1 MTLQFCRCRVAD
13 STSRDQ
19 REQSPRNPRHPVP
32 SDNPD
37 LTVPFDGGSYRRA
50 VREKYNAIEIWPATD
65 LWLSHVKAWIS
76 RTIRRWQ
83 PALGLTPAA
92 RILNAGSGDESYSV
106 APGLVIDCDIAD
118 QKLLGMPY
126 GVAGDLM
133 NLPLATGAVDV
144 CVCVGSVVNYVNDL
158 SRAIGEIARVVKND
172 GRLILEFESSR
183 SPEYLFT
190 RHFGKDVSQVS
201 TFYIYENEN
210 IWVYREHYVRQL
222 LERAG
227 FEIIAESRAHFAAPL
242 IFRFKKDINYAARFA
257 VLDRIVSRIPFLNRH
272 SANVMYLC
280 QRRRAAPA
288 AVGARA
294 AAETIPIQTAH
305 AAE

>member
-1 MTLQFCRCRVAD
+1 M
-13 STSRDQ
+13 
-19 REQSPRNPRHPVP
+19 P

-37 LTVPFDGGSYRRA
+37 LTVPFDGSSYRRA
-50 VREKYNAIEIWPATD
+50 VREKYNTIEIWPATD
-65 LWLSHVKAWIS
+65 LWLSHVKAWIG
-76 RTIRRWQ
+76 RTIKAWQ

-118 QKLLGMPY
+118 KKLIGMPY

-133 NLPLATGAVDV
+133 NLPVATGAVDV
-144 CVCVGSVVNYVNDL
+144 CVCVGSVVNYVSDI
-158 SRAIGEIARVVKND
+158 RKAIAEIGRVVKPD

-190 RHFGKDVSQVS
+190 RHFGRDVSQVS

-210 IWVYREHYVRQL
+210 IWVYNERLVRRL
-222 LERAG
+222 LEEAG
-227 FEIIAESRAHFAAPL
+227 FEIVAESRTHFAAPL

-257 VLDRIVSRIPFLNRH
+257 VLDRLISRIPFLNRY
-272 SANVMYLC
+272 SANVIYLC
-280 QRRRAAPA
+280 QRRGQPPVAPSRAEVIPLQSAQ
-288 AVGARA
+288 
-294 AAETIPIQTAH
+294 AAE
-305 AAE
+305 

>member
-1 MTLQFCRCRVAD
+1 
-13 STSRDQ
+13 
-19 REQSPRNPRHPVP
+19 VP

-37 LTVPFDGGSYRRA
+37 LTVPFDGSSYRRA

-65 LWLSHVKAWIS
+65 LWLSHVKAWIG
-76 RTIRRWQ
+76 RTIKAWQ

-118 QKLLGMPY
+118 QKLVGMPC

-133 NLPLATGAVDV
+133 NLPLAAGSVDV
-144 CVCVGSVVNYVNDL
+144 CVCVGSVVNYVSDL
-158 SRAIGEIARVVKND
+158 TKAIGEIARVVKSD

-190 RHFGKDVSQVS
+190 RHFGREVSQVS

-210 IWVYREHYVRQL
+210 IWVYHEDHVRSL
-222 LERAG
+222 LEQAG
-227 FEIIAESRAHFAAPL
+227 FEIIEESRAHFAAPL
-242 IFRFKKDINYAARFA
+242 IFRFKKNINTAARFA
-257 VLDRIVSRIPFLNRH
+257 VLDRIVSRIPFLNKH
-272 SANVMYLC
+272 SANLMYLC
-280 QRRRAAPA
+280 QRRRPA
-288 AVGARA
+288 AGGVASAASGVIPVQTAQ
-294 AAETIPIQTAH
+294 AAE
-305 AAE
+305 

>member
-1 MTLQFCRCRVAD
+1 M
-13 STSRDQ
+13 
-19 REQSPRNPRHPVP
+19 P

-37 LTVPFDGGSYRRA
+37 LTVPFDGSSYRRA

-65 LWLSHVKAWIS
+65 LWLSHVKAWIG
-76 RTIRRWQ
+76 RTIKAWQ
-83 PALGLTPAA
+83 PALGLTPSA

-118 QKLLGMPY
+118 KKLLGMPY

-133 NLPLATGAVDV
+133 NLPVATGAVDV
-144 CVCVGSVVNYVNDL
+144 CVCVGSVVNYVSDIGK
-158 SRAIGEIARVVKND
+158 AIAEIGRVVKPD

-190 RHFGKDVSQVS
+190 RHFGRDVSQVS

-210 IWVYREHYVRQL
+210 IWVYNERLVRRL
-222 LERAG
+222 LEEAG
-227 FEIIAESRAHFAAPL
+227 FEIVAESRTHFAAPL

-257 VLDRIVSRIPFLNRH
+257 VLDGLISRIPFLNRH
-272 SANVMYLC
+272 SANVIYLC
-280 QRRRAAPA
+280 QRRAQSQAAPS
-288 AVGARA
+288 RA
-294 AAETIPIQTAH
+294 EVIPLQSAQAAE
-305 AAE
+305 

>member
-1 MTLQFCRCRVAD
+1 
-13 STSRDQ
+13 
-19 REQSPRNPRHPVP
+19 VP

-37 LTVPFDGGSYRRA
+37 LTVPFDGSSYRRA

-65 LWLSHVKAWIS
+65 LWLSHVKAWIG
-76 RTIRRWQ
+76 RTIRAWQ
-83 PALGLTPAA
+83 PTLGLSPAS

-118 QKLLGMPY
+118 KKLLGMPY

-133 NLPLATGAVDV
+133 SLPVATGAVDV
-144 CVCVGSVVNYVNDL
+144 CVCVGSVVNYVSDITK
-158 SRAIGEIARVVKND
+158 AIAEIGRVVKPD

-190 RHFGKDVSQVS
+190 RHFGRDVSQVS

-210 IWVYREHYVRQL
+210 IWVYNERLVRRL
-222 LERAG
+222 LEEAG
-227 FEIIAESRAHFAAPL
+227 FEIVAESRTHFVAPL

-257 VLDRIVSRIPFLNRH
+257 LLDRLVSRIPFLNRH
-272 SANVMYLC
+272 SANVIYLC
-280 QRRRAAPA
+280 QRRAQPQAAP
-288 AVGARA
+288 GRA
-294 AAETIPIQTAH
+294 ERADITPLQTAQAAE
-305 AAE
+305 

>member
-1 MTLQFCRCRVAD
+1 M
-13 STSRDQ
+13 
-19 REQSPRNPRHPVP
+19 P

-37 LTVPFDGGSYRRA
+37 LTVPFDGSSYRRA
-50 VREKYNAIEIWPATD
+50 VREKYNAIEIWPSTD
-65 LWLSHVKAWIS
+65 LWLSHVKAWIG
-76 RTIRRWQ
+76 RTIKAWQ

-118 QKLLGMPY
+118 QKLVGMPC

-133 NLPLATGAVDV
+133 NLPLAPASIDV
-144 CVCVGSVVNYVNDL
+144 CVCVGSVVNYVSDL
-158 SRAIGEIARVVKND
+158 TKAIGEIARVVKSD

-190 RHFGKDVSQVS
+190 RHFGREVSQVS

-210 IWVYREHYVRQL
+210 IWVYHEDHVRGL
-222 LERAG
+222 LEQAG
-227 FEIIAESRAHFAAPL
+227 FEIIEESRTHFVAPL
-242 IFRFKKDINYAARFA
+242 IFRFKKNINTAARFA
-257 VLDRIVSRIPFLNRH
+257 VLDRLVSKIPFLNKH
-272 SANVMYLC
+272 SANLMYLC
-280 QRRRAAPA
+280 QRRRP
-288 AVGARA
+288 AVGAVA
-294 AAETIPIQTAH
+294 TASEAIPIQTAQ

>member
-1 MTLQFCRCRVAD
+1 M
-13 STSRDQ
+13 
-19 REQSPRNPRHPVP
+19 P

-37 LTVPFDGGSYRRA
+37 LTVPFDGSSYRRA
-50 VREKYNAIEIWPATD
+50 VREKYNAIEIWPSTD
-65 LWLSHVKAWIS
+65 LWLSHVKAWIG
-76 RTIRRWQ
+76 RTIKAWQ

-118 QKLLGMPY
+118 QKLVGMPC

-133 NLPLATGAVDV
+133 NLPLAAGSVDV
-144 CVCVGSVVNYVNDL
+144 CVCVGSVVNYVSDL
-158 SRAIGEIARVVKND
+158 TKAIGEIARVVKSD

-190 RHFGKDVSQVS
+190 RHFGREVSQVS

-210 IWVYREHYVRQL
+210 IWVYHEDHVRGL
-222 LERAG
+222 LEQAG
-227 FEIIAESRAHFAAPL
+227 FEIIEESRTHFVAPL
-242 IFRFKKDINYAARFA
+242 IFRFKKNINTAARFA
-257 VLDRIVSRIPFLNRH
+257 VLDRLVSKIPFLNKH
-272 SANVMYLC
+272 SANLMYLC
-280 QRRRAAPA
+280 QRRRP
-288 AVGARA
+288 AVGAVA
-294 AAETIPIQTAH
+294 TASEAIPIQTAQ